1 MFNILAKQF
10 FTKLPA
16 ASYNNILNPVI
27 LSSLENKLDHKIP
40 NISSS
45 NVSVMNKVLTMHS
58 TFFFLVSTE
67 DLDVDVEGTDFML
80 GDLEWSTS
88 SVSDS
93 GDERSSLRSSCSD
106 EGYASASLQ
115 RLQNTQET
123 AKQLGCSL

>member
-1 MFNILAKQF
+1 MN
-10 FTKLPA
+10 
-16 ASYNNILNPVI
+16 LNKD
-27 LSSLENKLDHKIP
+27 LKKR
-40 NISSS
+40 
-45 NVSVMNKVLTMHS
+45 KT
-58 TFFFLVSTE
+58 FLVSASTE
-67 DLDVDVEGTDFML
+67 DLDVDVEGTDYML

-115 RLQNTQET
+115 RLQNTQEM

>member
-1 MFNILAKQF
+1 MNH
-10 FTKLPA
+10 
-16 ASYNNILNPVI
+16 
-27 LSSLENKLDHKIP
+27 NKDLK
-40 NISSS
+40 
-45 NVSVMNKVLTMHS
+45 KRET
-58 TFFFLVSTE
+58 FLVSASTE
-67 DLDVDVEGTDFML
+67 DLDVDVEGTDYML

-115 RLQNTQET
+115 RLQNTQEM

>member
-1 MFNILAKQF
+1 MSRLRFVRYEQGFNNALAV
-10 FTKLPA
+10 L
-16 ASYNNILNPVI
+16 LNA
-27 LSSLENKLDHKIP
+27 
-40 NISSS
+40 
-45 NVSVMNKVLTMHS
+45 
-58 TFFFLVSTE
+58 STE

>member
-1 MFNILAKQF
+1 MRQGFNL
-10 FTKLPA
+10 
-16 ASYNNILNPVI
+16 
-27 LSSLENKLDHKIP
+27 
-40 NISSS
+40 
-45 NVSVMNKVLTMHS
+45 SVMNKVLTTHS
-58 TFFFLVSTE
+58 TFFSLVSTE